1 MKKDYLKPEAEMLDI
16 VTSVYI
22 AETSNN
28 IGEGNPEEPT
38 IPLSNNSRGEWGNV
52 WGK

>member
-16 VTSVYI
+16 VTSVFI
-22 AETSNN
+22 AQSNN
-28 IGEGNPEEPT
+28 VGEGDSNEPV